1 MKTKKTN
8 PTRPGSPTPCK
19 QALKNCFLQI
29 LSYSRGHVRIIYEKT
44 KGQILSRP
52 TSGKIQAK
60 EGYSVGEH
68 FDAEYN
74 CIGILQYILCH
85 F

>member
-1 MKTKKTN
+1 M
-8 PTRPGSPTPCK
+8 
-19 QALKNCFLQI
+19 F
-29 LSYSRGHVRIIYEKT
+29 SYSPVHVRIIYEKT

-52 TSGKIQAK
+52 SLGKQNIQAK
-60 EGYSVGEH
+60 EGYSFGEH